1 MAPRVRTALT
11 SSRAKAQRGGMTI
24 VMALVLLAI
33 MSLAAFSL
41 SRNAIRE
48 LATTGHLIQGDKASE
63 ASDAGLDWFIVWSHP
78 DNMTLAYTSA
88 GAVGNQTLAKAM
100 NDLKSPNWHDALSA
114 DGLLASTST
123 SRNWDMAALV
133 TSQESQTATN
143 DMVFD
148 NTNAAAVLQ
157 ATNSGGSPVV
167 QRFDLQVRF
176 LGFQAGTLTGGGGGA
191 SGGTS
196 QAALGTQDTLWQVV
210 STGFAAVPIGGGNYL
225 RYQQRRELIG
235 SQALAQA
242 QAK

>member
-1 MAPRVRTALT
+1 MAPILRTH
-11 SSRAKAQRGGMTI
+11 RNPHAQLGGMTI

-48 LATTGHLIQGDKASE
+48 LSTTGHLIQGDKASE

-78 DNMTLAYTSA
+78 DNMTLAYASP
-88 GAVGNQTLAKAM
+88 GAVGNLALAKAM
-100 NDLKSPNWHDALSA
+100 NDIKSPNWWSALNA

-133 TSQESQTATN
+133 TSQESQTASN
-143 DMVFD
+143 DMTFD
-148 NTNAAAVLQ
+148 NTNAATVMQ

-176 LGFQAGTLTGGGGGA
+176 LGFKTGTGTSGSGGA
-191 SGGTS
+191 SGGTN
-196 QAALGTQDTLWQVV
+196 QAALGSQDTLWQIV
-210 STGFAAVPIGGGNYL
+210 STGYAAVPIGNGNYL
-225 RYQQRRELIG
+225 RYQQRREMIG
-235 SQALAQA
+235 SQALSQA
-242 QAK
+242 QAH

>member
-1 MAPRVRTALT
+1 
-11 SSRAKAQRGGMTI
+11 MTI

-48 LATTGHLIQGDKASE
+48 LSTTGHMIQGDKASE
-63 ASDAGLDWFIVWSHP
+63 ASDAGLDWFMVWSHP
-78 DNMTLAYTSA
+78 DNMTTAFASTGS
-88 GAVGNQTLAKAM
+88 VGNLELARAM
-100 NDLKSPNWHDALSA
+100 NDLKSPDWHTALNT
-114 DGLLASTST
+114 DGLLASTAT

-133 TSQESQTATN
+133 TSQESQMSSN

-148 NTNAAAVLQ
+148 NTNTAAVLQ

-167 QRFDLQVRF
+167 QRFDLLVRF
-176 LGFQAGTLTGGGGGA
+176 LGFQPIVLTGGGGGA
-191 SGGTS
+191 AGGTS
-196 QAALGTQDTLWQVV
+196 QVAQGSQDTLWQIV
-210 STGFAAVPIGGGNYL
+210 STGYAAVPIGNANYI

-242 QAK
+242 QAH

>member
-1 MAPRVRTALT
+1 MI
-11 SSRAKAQRGGMTI
+11 SFSRAFRPISPAARQRGGMTI

-48 LATTGHLIQGDKASE
+48 LSTTGHLIQGDKAAE

-78 DNMTLAYTSA
+78 DNMTLAYATP
-88 GAVGNQTLAKAM
+88 GAVGNQSLAKAM
-100 NDLKSPNWHDALSA
+100 NDLKAPNWYDALQA
-114 DGLLASTST
+114 DGLLANSART
-123 SRNWDMAALV
+123 WDMAALV
-133 TSQESQTATN
+133 TSQETQTASN

-148 NTNAAAVLQ
+148 NTNSAAVFQ

-176 LGFQAGTLTGGGGGA
+176 LGFQPGTLTGGGGGA

-196 QAALGTQDTLWQVV
+196 QAALSTQDTLWQVV

-235 SQALAQA
+235 SQALSQA